1 MDYYYINE
9 IVEMSSL
16 RENLNLLLVTRNKQS
31 LSSQFKLL
39 CLMKRKMRLG

>member
-16 RENLNLLLVTRNKQS
+16 RENLNKQS
-31 LSSQFKLL
+31 LSSQFKLSVFDQTENET
-39 CLMKRKMRLG
+39 

>member
-16 RENLNLLLVTRNKQS
+16 RENLNKQS

>member
-16 RENLNLLLVTRNKQS
+16 RENLNLCSSPGTNKV
-31 LSSQFKLL
+31 
-39 CLMKRKMRLG
+39 